1 MLEHKLSYTVTHV
14 TSLASASQFSFGLY
28 LGSTLSWPCWHSC
41 EENTTLL
48 TARRGTY
55 YWWLWRGWWRTSLHT
70 THKCPTGLLTAR
82 RGTYC
87 WWLWRGWWRTSL
99 HTQVAH
105 WSPNGSP
112 WHLLLV
118 TVTCLMEDI
127 STHTSVPLV
136 F

>member
-14 TSLASASQFSFGLY
+14 TSLASASQFSFDLGL
-28 LGSTLSWPCWHSC
+28 TLSWPCWHSC

-48 TARRGTY
+48 TARCGTY

-70 THKCPTGLLTAR
+70 
-82 RGTYC
+82 
-87 WWLWRGWWRTSL
+87 
-99 HTQVAH
+99 QVSH

-118 TVTCLMEDI
+118 TVTWLMEDI
-127 STHTSVPLV
+127 STHTSGPLV
-136 F
+136 S